1 MLLHIDTDIGGDTDD
16 LCALAMVLA
25 WPDVEVS
32 AVTTVAEV
40 SGRRAGYARFA
51 LDLAARPD
59 IPVFAGADVTGTP
72 YRDEQV
78 FPDEVRYWS
87 ESVTPR
93 PGPYAAALDSLERS
107 IEAGAT
113 IVTIGPLTNLA
124 LLERRKPGILRSA
137 RLVVMGGHIFPM
149 RTGYPQWGND
159 YDYNLQV
166 DAESAHL
173 VLTSSRPTLVP
184 ATVTVETALRAADLP
199 TLHRS
204 GPLARL
210 VARQAEAFAADERMA
225 ERIAPQYPRLPD
237 DLVNF
242 QHDAL
247 ACAVALGWDGVDVR
261 ELPLAFTLEDAYVH
275 ERPDPSGTPTRVV
288 TSVDGERFQ
297 RDWLRLVAGS
307 SAA

>member
-40 SGRRAGYARFA
+40 GGRRAGYARFA

-59 IPVFAGADVTGTP
+59 IPVFAGADVTGTR
-72 YRDEQV
+72 YRDDQV

-87 ESVTPR
+87 AAVAPR
-93 PGPYAAALDSLERS
+93 PGPHTAALDALERS

-137 RLVVMGGHIFPM
+137 SLVVMGGHIFPM
-149 RTGYPQWGND
+149 RAGYPQWGND
-159 YDYNLQV
+159 YDYNLQT

-173 VLTSSRPTLVP
+173 VLQATRPTLVP
-184 ATVTVETALRAADLP
+184 LTVTVETSLPAPDLA
-199 TLHRS
+199 TLHGG
-204 GPLARL
+204 GPLAQL
-210 VARQAEAFAADERMA
+210 VAQQAEAFAQDERMA
-225 ERIAPQYPRLPD
+225 DRFGRQHAGLPD

-247 ACAVALGWDGVDVR
+247 ACAVALGWDGVEVR
-261 ELPLAFTLEDAYVH
+261 EVPLTFTIEDGFVH
-275 ERPDPSGTPTRVV
+275 ERIDPRGTPTRVV
-288 TSVDGERFQ
+288 TAVDGERFR
-297 RDWLRLVAGS
+297 RDWLALIAG
-307 SAA
+307 A

>member
-16 LCALAMVLA
+16 LCALAMVLG

-40 SGRRAGYARFA
+40 GGRRAGYARFA
-51 LDLAARPD
+51 LNLAGRPD
-59 IPVFAGADVTGTP
+59 IPVFAGADVTRTR
-72 YRDEQV
+72 YRDAQV

-87 ESVTPR
+87 EAVTPR
-93 PGPYAAALDSLERS
+93 PGPHTAAIDALERS
-107 IEAGAT
+107 IEAGVT

-124 LLERRKPGILRSA
+124 LLERRTSGILRSA

-149 RTGYPQWGND
+149 RPGYPQWDND

-173 VLTSSRPTLVP
+173 VLTSSQPTLVP
-184 ATVTVETALRAADLP
+184 ATVTVETALRATDLAA
-199 TLHRS
+199 LHR
-204 GPLARL
+204 GGALARL
-210 VARQAEAFAADERMA
+210 VARQAEAFVAAERMA
-225 ERIAPQYPRLPD
+225 ERVARAHPGLPD

-247 ACAVALGWDGVDVR
+247 ACAVALGWDGVEVSD
-261 ELPLAFTLEDAYVH
+261 LPLAFTIEDGYVH
-275 ERPDPSGTPTRVV
+275 ERTDPSGAPTRVV

-297 RDWLRLVAGS
+297 RDWLRLVAGA
-307 SAA
+307 SAS